1 MKTLTKRQKEI
12 FDFISSFEKDKGF
25 APTIREVAKGIGVSS
40 SSTAY
45 KQIKSLRQKGLL
57 QKDER
62 RSWRST
68 KSSSPEDANTEELY
82 QIAIIGS
89 ISKETRVELFA
100 SITTHLFPKSML
112 GEKSTYYGFIVKDNS
127 FSEHLLL
134 TGDLILID
142 SEVKPDPHD
151 LVLLRQ
157 DAGAS
162 LAEFYTL
169 KKSQQLLGKV
179 IFIIRSFKF
188 PLHQHPDQNHSAL

>member
-112 GEKSTYYGFIVKDNS
+112 GKNLPTTA
-127 FSEHLLL
+127 LLSKTTHFL
-134 TGDLILID
+134 SI
-142 SEVKPDPHD
+142 
-151 LVLLRQ
+151 
-157 DAGAS
+157 
-162 LAEFYTL
+162 FY
-169 KKSQQLLGKV
+169 
-179 IFIIRSFKF
+179 
-188 PLHQHPDQNHSAL
+188 

>member
-1 MKTLTKRQKEI
+1 MKALTKRQKEI
-12 FDFISSFEKDKGF
+12 FDFISTFEKEKGF

-40 SSTAY
+40 SSTVY

-62 RSWRST
+62 HSWRST
-68 KSSSPEDANTEELY
+68 KSSSNEDANPAELY
-82 QIAIIGS
+82 QIAVIGS
-89 ISKETRVELFA
+89 VSKETRVELFA
-100 SITTHLFPKSML
+100 SITTHQFPKSLL
-112 GEKSTYYGFIVKDNS
+112 GDKSTYYGFIVKDNS

-134 TGDLILID
+134 AGDLILID
-142 SEVKPDPHD
+142 SEVKPDPYD

-162 LAEFYTL
+162 IAEFYTL

-179 IFIIRSFKF
+179 VLIIRSFKF
-188 PLHQHPDQNHSAL
+188 PHHQLLDQNH